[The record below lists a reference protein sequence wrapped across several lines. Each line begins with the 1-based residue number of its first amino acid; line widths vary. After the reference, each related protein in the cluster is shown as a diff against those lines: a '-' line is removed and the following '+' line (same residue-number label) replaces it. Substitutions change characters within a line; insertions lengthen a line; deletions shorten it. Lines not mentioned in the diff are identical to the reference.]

1 MTRST
6 AALLP
11 SSCSPPARAPRM
23 RFCFRSTTI
32 RRRRRSRP
40 SAPIAD
46 DEEVA
51 LGAWRETLQD
61 EQRVLE
67 FGPTG
72 APPLFSLRCD
82 ARRGV
87 LLQRH
92 GLASAGDLPV
102 MRVSVGSEA
111 RQLAVTGT
119 GGANPDAPRGARR
132 RAIRLLAAMSRRD
145 GADHHPDR
153 RFAAAEPAAEPADR
167 RLCRAVRERRD
178 GARRA
183 DAEGNSA
190 APAGNA
196 AATAGN

>member
-1 MTRST
+1 MTRT

-11 SSCSPPARAPRM
+11 LLLLAACARSEEARTDSIDGNQAG
-23 RFCFRSTTI
+23 RVETV
-32 RRRRRSRP
+32 RP
-40 SAPIAD
+40 DRGD
-46 DEEVA
+46 DEVA
-51 LGAWRETLQD
+51 LGAWRESLQD

-92 GLASAGDLPV
+92 GLAPSGDLPV
-102 MRVSVGSEA
+102 MRVSVGNEA

-119 GGANPDAPRGARR
+119 GGPSPMLRAALGASDT
-132 RAIRLLAAMSRRD
+132 LLAAMSRSTAPFTIRVGD
-145 GADHHPDR
+145 SPPLNLPASPLIGTYVEQCAGGEAAGPAGAD
-153 RFAAAEPAAEPADR
+153 ANA
-167 RLCRAVRERRD
+167 
-178 GARRA
+178 
-183 DAEGNSA
+183 NSA

-196 AATAGN
+196 AAPAGD